1 MDDSTAPQ
9 GTPQNAGLKRA
20 ELQDYLN
27 HHLLGSRSGV
37 RMFRTA
43 ADTWK
48 DTRYEQEFKDL
59 TEQVSQMQDRLV
71 ALIERLGMQQSP
83 VENIMG
89 KAAEVAGRLNPVNLT
104 RSKTQGMTQVELDI
118 LQSAL
123 QGQAGMWQVLERLAE
138 LVPNG
143 GLERAEMAENLRR
156 TEALQDSVRRISE
169 ETLNTRFL
177 A

>member
-9 GTPQNAGLKRA
+9 DTPPNASLNRD

-43 ADTWK
+43 ADTWSG
-48 DTRYEQEFKDL
+48 TPYEAEFKAL
-59 TEQVSQMQDRLV
+59 TDQVSQMQDRLI
-71 ALIERLGMQQSP
+71 ALIERLGLKQST
-83 VENIMG
+83 VENALG

-104 RSKTQGMTQVELDI
+104 RSKTKGMTQVELDI
-118 LQSAL
+118 LQGAL
-123 QGQAGMWQVLERLAE
+123 QGQAGMWQVLGRLGE
-138 LVPNG
+138 LVPDG
-143 GLERAEMAENLRR
+143 GLDREAMDTNYRR
-156 TEALQDSVRRISE
+156 TLHLQDEVRRISE

-177 A
+177 G